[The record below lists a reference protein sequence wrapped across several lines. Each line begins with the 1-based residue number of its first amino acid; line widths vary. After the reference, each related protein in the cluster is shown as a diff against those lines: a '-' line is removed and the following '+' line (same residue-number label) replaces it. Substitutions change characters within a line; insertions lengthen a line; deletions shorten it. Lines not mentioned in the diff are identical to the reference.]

1 MGQWVHVPDGSTI
14 YITPSPSKLYPAV
27 GGPDDLTPVLD
38 EWETT
43 HTASCTVINLL
54 DDDKA

>member
-1 MGQWVHVPDGSTI
+1 MI
-14 YITPSPSKLYPAV
+14 YPSV
-27 GGPDDLTPVLD
+27 GGEDDLTKVLD